1 MKSKAIKITVMAL
14 VISAISCNNPET
26 VVTDILHPDGSV
38 TRKIEIRNSANNFKV
53 KDVQV
58 PYDSTWLIRDS
69 IEYPQKGDTVWIRR
83 AEKKFASVD
92 ELNQMYY
99 KDSSYNKSFKR
110 HVGLKKKFRWFNTDY
125 LFEEIIESKMKYA
138 YPAADIYSAEELQ
151 LFYLPDNLWQQKR
164 NGPDSLKYKLVEEAM
179 AKKNDLWVKRSLV
192 SEWIHEFS
200 ELVPPGADKSMSLD
214 SLKAR
219 EDYFMTVV
227 EKHSNDFDS
236 LWKSGLILK
245 ELINE
250 TNAQKYRKEADSAF
264 AIALDRAVADFKSY
278 QQKIEMPG
286 KLTGTNGFADSTLV
300 LQWPVKS
307 DLFFAEPYRMW
318 AESKITNTWAWIV
331 TGCFLVFVAAG
342 LIIRRIR
349 RK

>member
-38 TRKIEIRNSANNFKV
+38 TRKIEIRNSANDFKV

-69 IEYPQKGDTVWIRR
+69 IEYPKKGDTVWIRR

-92 ELNQMYY
+92 ELNQLYS

-138 YPAADIYSAEELQ
+138 YPASDFYSAEELQ
-151 LFYLPDNLWQQKR
+151 IFYLPNNLWQQKR
-164 NGPDSLKYKLVEEAM
+164 NGPDSLKYKLVEESM
-179 AKKNDLWVKRSLV
+179 AKKNDLWVKKSFI

-200 ELVPPGADKSMSLD
+200 ALLPAGTDKSLGLD

-227 EKHSNDFDS
+227 QKHSDNFDS
-236 LWKSGLILK
+236 LWKSGLILE

-250 TNAQKYRKEADSAF
+250 TNAQKYRREADSAGT
-264 AIALDRAVADFKSY
+264 IALDRVVADFRDY
-278 QQKIEMPG
+278 QQKIVMPG
-286 KLTGTNGFADSTLV
+286 KLIGTNGFADSTLV